1 MYFHYRKKTP
11 VKRKAAP
18 VVKPIIKKKSP
29 RKLAHG
35 NRRSLRLA
43 LKQDS
48 DEEESTD
55 DEVMDVS

>member
-1 MYFHYRKKTP
+1 M
-11 VKRKAAP
+11 
-18 VVKPIIKKKSP
+18 KPIIKKKSP
-29 RKLAHG
+29 RKLARG